1 MLVSKIKAIR
11 NGRVIVKDFKTKDRN
26 LVDINQERRRLED
39 KYEQALRD
47 GDKGLAKIYSNRL
60 EELRK
65 EAIEAENKRDEERK
79 NFGDSKTKD
88 GEAEEAVIKAKLRAN
103 GDNAEAVKALM
114 ALGYSQADAFRT
126 VKIWLENRDT
136 VDPTKPKN
144 IAAAKSLSVAQGKA
158 ASDAKTKDVGVKY
171 VGTYKGI
178 KIDKTNEG
186 RFLAYINYD
195 PVLKNSLQEMK
206 DYIDKKAT
214 GDKRHLVRTD
224 GGPGSGIKGHKSAH
238 HIPDPSTHKERR
250 KERTNLQKYIENA
263 RRSGNIKEAQKH
275 SQRLAHINSLQLKG

>member
-11 NGRVIVKDFKTKDRN
+11 NGRVITKDFKTKDRN

-158 ASDAKTKDVGVKY
+158 ATGDKKTKDEDKVGDWKNRVL
-171 VGTYKGI
+171 GTMK
-178 KIDKTNEG
+178 KIYELQGEEDLYTLCNKAISQIRVPEVFRNEIYTDITGHWNASKNFILG
-186 RFLAYINYD
+186 R
-195 PVLKNSLQEMK
+195 
-206 DYIDKKAT
+206 
-214 GDKRHLVRTD
+214 
-224 GGPGSGIKGHKSAH
+224 
-238 HIPDPSTHKERR
+238 
-250 KERTNLQKYIENA
+250 
-263 RRSGNIKEAQKH
+263 
-275 SQRLAHINSLQLKG
+275 

>member
-11 NGRVIVKDFKTKDRN
+11 NGRVIVKDSKTKDRN

-88 GEAEEAVIKAKLRAN
+88 SDTILVANSHGAIGDFMWSPGMRIFLTKRPDGKISVGANSPSKYGTNVPMSRISDNVRKGVLQVIYQ
-103 GDNAEAVKALM
+103 GDVTL
-114 ALGYSQADAFRT
+114 DA
-126 VKIWLENRDT
+126 

-158 ASDAKTKDVGVKY
+158 ASD
-171 VGTYKGI
+171 
-178 KIDKTNEG
+178 
-186 RFLAYINYD
+186 
-195 PVLKNSLQEMK
+195 
-206 DYIDKKAT
+206 
-214 GDKRHLVRTD
+214 
-224 GGPGSGIKGHKSAH
+224 GGPGSGVKGHKSAH